1 MSADAEEKREG
12 VLVIVDRYYYHQLNK
27 QDQAVYRAFYDGVMA
42 HQNIIP
48 IPVRGDFPQEAFERI
63 FDAMTKDNPLIYYLN
78 QSACS
83 CASDMFER
91 FAICPQY
98 FFSKEKVKEYNRKIE
113 KEVNCLAGKLNLT
126 AGTDY
131 EKEIKIHDW
140 ICQNIS
146 YDDEGADR
154 SKPMRMIA
162 SHNIFGVFAHHRAQC
177 EGIAKAVKV
186 LLNAVDVRCIVVTGE
201 SVKNGK
207 NVPHAW
213 NMVNID
219 GQPYH
224 LDVTWDIGAIG
235 ASFKRIPYDYFN
247 LSDQLIDKEH
257 KADTQLPSCSSMQHN
272 YFKVNKRTF
281 WMKSQVMTYVEKA
294 LQDGDT
300 ELYFR
305 IEGRNAASDVAEKI
319 YDQICVFFSEKGIT
333 DKRVKR
339 IANDKIGSCWIKI
352 Y

>member
-1 MSADAEEKREG
+1 M
-12 VLVIVDRYYYHQLNK
+12 IVDRYYYHQLNK

-42 HQNIIP
+42 HQDIIP
-48 IPVRGDFPQEAFERI
+48 IPVRDYFPKEAFERI

-83 CASDMFER
+83 CASDMFGH

-98 FFSKEKVKEYNRKIE
+98 FFPKEKVKEYNRKIE

-126 AGTDY
+126 IGTDY

-146 YDDEGADR
+146 YDNEGADR

-162 SHNIFGVFAHHRAQC
+162 SHNIIGVFAHHRAQC

-186 LLNAVDVRCIVVTGE
+186 LLNAVDVKCIVVTGE
-201 SVKNGK
+201 SVKSGK
-207 NVPHAW
+207 RVPHAW

-224 LDVTWDIGAIG
+224 FDVTWDICLLYT
-235 ASFKRIPYDYFN
+235 S
-247 LSDQLIDKEH
+247 
-257 KADTQLPSCSSMQHN
+257 PSP
-272 YFKVNKRTF
+272 R
-281 WMKSQVMTYVEKA
+281 
-294 LQDGDT
+294 DRG
-300 ELYFR
+300 
-305 IEGRNAASDVAEKI
+305 
-319 YDQICVFFSEKGIT
+319 
-333 DKRVKR
+333 
-339 IANDKIGSCWIKI
+339 
-352 Y
+352 

>member
-27 QDQAVYRAFYDGVMA
+27 QDQSVYRAFYDGVMA

-83 CASDMFER
+83 CASDMFGR

-154 SKPMRMIA
+154 NKPMRMIA

-186 LLNAVDVRCIVVTGE
+186 LLNAVDVKCIVVTGE

-207 NVPHAW
+207 SVPHAW

-235 ASFKRIPYDYFN
+235 SSFNRIPYDYFN
-247 LSDQLIDKEH
+247 LSDQLIGKEH
-257 KADTQLPSCSSMQHN
+257 KADTGLPECSSMQHN
-272 YFKVNKRTF
+272 YFIVNKLTF
-281 WMKSQVMTYVEKA
+281 RLKSQLLSCVEKA
-294 LQDGDT
+294 LLGGST
-300 ELYFR
+300 EFYFR
-305 IEGRNAASDVAEKI
+305 IEGRRKSSDIAEE
-319 YDQICVFFSEKGIT
+319 ICDRVVDFFSKQDIT
-333 DKRVKR
+333 GKR
-339 IANDKIGSCWIKI
+339 IKRIVNDEIGTCWIKI

>member
-1 MSADAEEKREG
+1 M
-12 VLVIVDRYYYHQLNK
+12 IVDRYYYHQLNK

-42 HQNIIP
+42 HQDIIP

-83 CASDMFER
+83 CASDMFGH

-98 FFSKEKVKEYNRKIE
+98 FFQKEKVKEYNRKIE

-126 AGTDY
+126 IGTDY

-146 YDDEGADR
+146 YDNEGADR

-162 SHNIFGVFAHHRAQC
+162 SHNIIGVFAHHRAQC

-186 LLNAVDVRCIVVTGE
+186 LLNAVDVKCIVVTGE

-207 NVPHAW
+207 RVPHAW
-213 NMVNID
+213 NMVNIE

-235 ASFKRIPYDYFN
+235 TSQKRIPYDYFN
-247 LSDQLIDKEH
+247 LSDQLIEKEH
-257 KADTQLPSCSSMQHN
+257 KMDTQLPSCSSMRHN
-272 YFKVNKRTF
+272 YFKVTKSTF
-281 WMKSQVMTYVEKA
+281 WLKNQVFVYVEKA
-294 LQDGDT
+294 LQAGLT
-300 ELYFR
+300 EFYFR
-305 IEGRNAASDVAEKI
+305 LEGRINTPDVAEKI
-319 YDQICVFFSEKGIT
+319 YNSICTYFGGQGIGGV
-333 DKRVKR
+333 RIKR
-339 IANDKIGSCWIKI
+339 IINDKIGTYWIKI